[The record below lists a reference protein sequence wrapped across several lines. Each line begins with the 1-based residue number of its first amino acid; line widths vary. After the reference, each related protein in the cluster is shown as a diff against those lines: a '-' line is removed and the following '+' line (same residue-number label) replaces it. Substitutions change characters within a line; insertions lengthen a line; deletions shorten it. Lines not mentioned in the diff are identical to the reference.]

1 MSFAT
6 LQLAY
11 TVLWCAHPVL
21 QLAVAIALFRR
32 NLHRAFPVFFAYNL
46 FQVAVFAVVF
56 PLYQAAHYP
65 EYFYSYWI
73 GAIISLAI
81 GFKVIH
87 EVFLDV
93 FRPFHTLKDL
103 GTLMFKWAALVML
116 LVAGV
121 VAAASS
127 SSADSPLVQ
136 AVLTVQRC
144 VRVIQVGLV
153 LFLLVF
159 SKYLGVSRRQPSF
172 GIALGFGSFASV
184 ELFLLALHIS
194 GHLSQVSISLLNM
207 VAYNLSIA
215 LWLVYALLKKEM
227 RESTSTLLLS
237 QRWEQS
243 LTDLHV
249 PVPSDSL
256 IPAFEGMVNRAFTR
270 NPLSFESTLTT
281 PELAPLPERPAS
293 PDAPRS
299 PEPPPAE
306 PRASAA
312 SAPGDPKS

>member
-1 MSFAT
+1 MSFAAT
-6 LQLAY
+6 QLAY

-21 QLAVAIALFRR
+21 LLAVSAAMLRR
-32 NLHRAFPVFFAYNL
+32 QLHRAFPVFFAYNL

-56 PLYQAAHYP
+56 PCYEAQLSFA
-65 EYFYSYWI
+65 YFYAYWI
-73 GAIISLAI
+73 GAMISLVI

-121 VAAASS
+121 VAAANS

-144 VRVIQVGLV
+144 VRVIQVGLI

-159 SKYLGVSRRQPSF
+159 AKYLGVSRRQPTF
-172 GIALGFGSFASV
+172 GIALGFGGFASV
-184 ELFLLALHIS
+184 ELFLVALHIS
-194 GHLSQVSISLLNM
+194 GHLRQTTISLLNM
-207 VAYNLSIA
+207 VAYNLSIL
-215 LWLVYALLKKEM
+215 LWLGYTLLKRQV
-227 RESTSTLLLS
+227 RESTSTLLMS

-243 LTDLHV
+243 LTDLHA
-249 PVPSDSL
+249 PLPADSL
-256 IPAFEGMVNRAFTR
+256 IPAFENMVNRAFTR
-270 NPLSFESTLTT
+270 NPLSTESAPIA
-281 PELAPLPERPAS
+281 PEQAS
-293 PDAPRS
+293 GTKS
-299 PEPPPAE
+299 
-306 PRASAA
+306 SAA
-312 SAPGDPKS
+312 SAPGNSKS